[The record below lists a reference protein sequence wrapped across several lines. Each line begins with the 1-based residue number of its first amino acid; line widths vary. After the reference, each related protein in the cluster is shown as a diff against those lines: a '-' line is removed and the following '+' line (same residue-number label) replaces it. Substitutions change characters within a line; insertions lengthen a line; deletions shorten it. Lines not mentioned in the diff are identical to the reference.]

1 MTGPGRPPRR
11 GPVPRPAR
19 PDGPGGGPALGRP
32 GAAPGGPGAGPL
44 PGAPRMP
51 PGGPTAR
58 GPGRAPGPP
67 PARPGAGRPGV
78 DRAAARVPAGPP
90 RVGGRVAAPSPV
102 GPRRP
107 GGPASPGP
115 VSPGP
120 AVPDGRPGRGPGA
133 ALRCVR
139 PTQVVSVLAVLLLLL
154 SGGVWFVGR
163 QVDAGLSR
171 ADVLSTS
178 VGSVLGGGEN
188 YLLVG
193 LDTRTDSVGDLLPA
207 DVLSSL
213 HAGSSS
219 DGGDQTDTI
228 MVVHVSGSGGQ
239 VTGFSIPRDSYVKL
253 PGGFGTHKINSAY
266 AYGQNASR
274 QQLMAQGVS
283 GKDLTLQSAAAGA
296 RSTVQTVASLTGLTI
311 THFAAVNLAGFAA
324 ISTAIGGV
332 PVCLNNAVDDSFSG
346 AKFPAGPQT
355 LSGPSAL
362 AFVRQR
368 HDLPQGDLDR
378 VRRQQ
383 VFLSAMAHAAL
394 SPSTVTDPTKV
405 SSLLDAVDRAAT
417 VDQGLSV
424 LGAASQL
431 QAVASGS
438 IAFKTIPI
446 VTPNFQTPDDGDAV
460 KVDPHAV
467 QRFISDGGAT
477 DTTSAPPTT
486 SAAPS
491 GSSASGSSSSG
502 SSGSSSSSGSGGSAA
517 VPSTS
522 ATPASTVPCVN

>member
-1 MTGPGRPPRR
+1 
-11 GPVPRPAR
+11 V
-19 PDGPGGGPALGRP
+19 
-32 GAAPGGPGAGPL
+32 
-44 PGAPRMP
+44 
-51 PGGPTAR
+51 
-58 GPGRAPGPP
+58 
-67 PARPGAGRPGV
+67 
-78 DRAAARVPAGPP
+78 
-90 RVGGRVAAPSPV
+90 
-102 GPRRP
+102 
-107 GGPASPGP
+107 
-115 VSPGP
+115 
-120 AVPDGRPGRGPGA
+120 
-133 ALRCVR
+133 
-139 PTQVVSVLAVLLLLL
+139 
-154 SGGVWFVGR
+154 
-163 QVDAGLSR
+163 
-171 ADVLSTS
+171 
-178 VGSVLGGGEN
+178 
-188 YLLVG
+188 
-193 LDTRTDSVGDLLPA
+193 LDTRTDSFGDPLPV

-228 MVVHVSGSGGQ
+228 MVVHVPGSGGQ

-253 PGGFGTHKINSAY
+253 PGDFGTHKINSGY

-274 QQLMAQGVS
+274 QQLVAQGVS
-283 GKDLTLQSAAAGA
+283 GKDLTLQSAAGGA
-296 RSTVQTVASLTGLTI
+296 RSTVQTVESLTGLTI

-332 PVCLNNAVDDSFSG
+332 PVCLNHAVDDSFSG

-477 DTTSAPPTT
+477 DTTSATPTT
-486 SAAPS
+486 SAAP
-491 GSSASGSSSSG
+491 
-502 SSGSSSSSGSGGSAA
+502 SGSSSSSGSGGSAA
-517 VPSTS
+517 APSTS